1 MKIRG
6 TYRLKEG
13 FGIII
18 LIYVVFA
25 QNRTDISTV
34 FSTVKRT
41 LLYSLRVLFF
51 IRCVGICPVAIGK
64 DGGGS
69 IRIPSTLCG
78 VVGIKGKMS

>member
-51 IRCVGICPVAIGK
+51 IRCVGICPVAIG
-64 DGGGS
+64 GGS